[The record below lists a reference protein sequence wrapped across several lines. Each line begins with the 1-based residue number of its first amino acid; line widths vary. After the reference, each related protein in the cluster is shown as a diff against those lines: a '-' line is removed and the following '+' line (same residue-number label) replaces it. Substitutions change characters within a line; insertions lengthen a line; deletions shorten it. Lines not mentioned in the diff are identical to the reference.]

1 MERTD
6 PTIIFD
12 RVAEL
17 RTATFE
23 LLDELVPAV
32 RDDYCDLDAASAMV
46 QLQGVAND
54 LGRIERTLRRSV
66 ERAA

>member
-1 MERTD
+1 MERQD

-12 RVAEL
+12 RVAAL
-17 RTATFE
+17 RNATFD
-23 LLDELVPAV
+23 LLDDLVPAV
-32 RDDYCDLDAASAMV
+32 RDDYCDLDVASAAV
-46 QLQGVAND
+46 QLQNVANE